1 MICSFLSVYRVPL
14 FLRLWSFIG
23 FCFSLCLWFWFWF
36 WFWFSLSGLPI
47 EVDCIV

>member
-23 FCFSLCLWFWFWF
+23 FCFSLCLWFWF
-36 WFWFSLSGLPI
+36 SLSGLPI